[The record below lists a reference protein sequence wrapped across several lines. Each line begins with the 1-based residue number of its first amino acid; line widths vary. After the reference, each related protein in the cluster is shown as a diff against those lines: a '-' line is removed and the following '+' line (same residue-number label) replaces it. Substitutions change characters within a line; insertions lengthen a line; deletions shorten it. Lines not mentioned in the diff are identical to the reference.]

1 MVNFFKRL
9 NKSGLFVKVFIVI
22 VVSMITVSVTI
33 TYSTLRMSEK
43 LFMDTFSITNSKV
56 INQIKTSVESFNY
69 SVITATN
76 NMAQS
81 GTIKSFLTESDSN
94 SLSMLK
100 SYYNMNAQMS
110 RIQSNLDAYEVG
122 VTVLGANGRNYSTNR
137 SYWPILEEEFPDH
150 PITLETYEH
159 PKKLIYHFDLNR
171 VEQGDSQQPTIVV
184 SKALLERTTGY
195 LYGAMYITMQESEFR
210 QFYENYTS
218 EGNDVLI
225 VNNTGTIV
233 SSNQPTMIGQLEGEL
248 LAHAKEI
255 DEQDLNYKSIEFHNS
270 KQVVLAEYLPS
281 LDMYLVNLIDQDIV
295 MDNII
300 DKKAITFISITIVSI
315 SLLFIFFIL
324 RRLTKSLTSLVKQ
337 ISGMPKHDFNHYVT
351 VSGSYETKELATAF
365 NDMLDELHEYV
376 EQLLLTQKKQRNAEL
391 ASLQQ
396 QINPHFLYNTL
407 ASIKIIVQQ
416 GNRQKAEEMIHK
428 LIALLQNAL
437 GNVSET
443 VTVAE
448 ELENMKNYV
457 FINQARYGDHIRV
470 NYFISP
476 ECMTYQLPKLII
488 QPFIENAFFHG
499 FNKKTS
505 GFIHI
510 MIGQQNESLICDIVD
525 NGDGMEVNH
534 GERLPNYKSKRQLFS
549 GIGIKNVDERIK
561 LLYGEAYGIEISS
574 VKGEGTKVKINL
586 PISIT

>member
-1 MVNFFKRL
+1 MIRFIRGL
-9 NKSGLFVKVFIVI
+9 NKSGLFVKVFLVI
-22 VVSMITVSVTI
+22 VVSMIAVSVTI

-81 GTIKSFLTESDSN
+81 GTIKSFLTESNTN
-94 SLSMLK
+94 SLSMFK

-122 VTVLGANGRNYSTNR
+122 ITVLGANGRNYSTNR
-137 SYWPILEEEFPDH
+137 SYWPILEEEFSDH
-150 PITLETYEH
+150 PVTLKTYEH
-159 PKKLIYHFDLNR
+159 PKKLMYHFDLNK
-171 VEQGDSQQPTIVV
+171 VEEQPIQQPTIIV

-195 LYGAMYITMQESEFR
+195 LYGAMYITMLESEFR

-218 EGNDVLI
+218 EGNDVVI
-225 VNNTGTIV
+225 VNNAGTIV
-233 SSNQPTMIGQLEGEL
+233 SSNQSAMIGKYEKEL

-255 DEQDLNYKSIEFHNS
+255 DEQDLHYKNIDFHNS

-295 MDNII
+295 MDNVV
-300 DKKAITFISITIVSI
+300 DKRTITLISVIIVSI
-315 SLLFIFFIL
+315 SLLLIFFIL
-324 RRLTKSLTSLVKQ
+324 RQLTKSLTSLVKQ
-337 ISGMPKHDFNHYVT
+337 ISSMPRYDFNHYVT
-351 VSGSYETKELATAF
+351 VSGSYETEELAAAF
-365 NDMLDELHEYV
+365 NDMLDDLHEYV

-416 GNRQKAEEMIHK
+416 GNKQKAEEMINK
-428 LIALLQNAL
+428 LIALLQNTL

-443 VTVAE
+443 VTVEE

-457 FINQARYGDHIRV
+457 FINQARYGKQVRV
-470 NYFISP
+470 NYYISP
-476 ECMTYQLPKLII
+476 DCMSYQLPKLII

-510 MIGQQNESLICDIVD
+510 MIGQESESLICEIVD
-525 NGDGMEVNH
+525 NGDGMEVNR

-561 LLYGEAYGIEISS
+561 LLYGKAYGVEINS
-574 VKGEGTKVKINL
+574 VKGEGTKVKIKL
-586 PISIT
+586 PIVKN

>member
-1 MVNFFKRL
+1 MVKFLKGL

-22 VVSMITVSVTI
+22 VVSMIAVSVTI

-43 LFMDTFSITNSKV
+43 LFMNTFSITNSKV

-69 SVITATN
+69 SIITATN

-81 GTIKSFLTESDSN
+81 GTIKTFLTESDSN
-94 SLSMLK
+94 SLSMFK
-100 SYYNMNAQMS
+100 SYFNMNAQMS

-122 VTVLGANGRNYSTNR
+122 ITVLGANGRNYSTNR
-137 SYWPILEEEFPDH
+137 SYWPILEEEFTHH
-150 PITLETYEH
+150 PITLAIYEY
-159 PKKLIYHFDLNR
+159 PKRLTYHFDLNQ
-171 VEQGDSQQPTIVV
+171 VEQGHADQPTIIAT
-184 SKALLERTTGY
+184 KALLERTAGY
-195 LYGAMYITMQESEFR
+195 LYGAIYITMHESEFR

-218 EGNDVLI
+218 KGNDVVI
-225 VNNTGTIV
+225 VNNSGTIV
-233 SSNQPTMIGQLEGEL
+233 SSNQSTMIGQLEKEL

-255 DEQDLNYKSIEFHNS
+255 DEQDLNYKNIEFNNS

-281 LDMYLVNLIDQDIV
+281 LDMYLVNLVDQDIV
-295 MDNII
+295 MNNII
-300 DKKAITFISITIVSI
+300 DKKAITLIGIIIVSI

-324 RRLTKSLTSLVKQ
+324 KRLTNSLTSLVRQ
-337 ISGMPKHDFNHYVT
+337 ISRMSKHDFSHYVT
-351 VSGSYETKELATAF
+351 ISGSYETKELATAF

-376 EQLLLTQKKQRNAEL
+376 EQLLLTQEKQKNAEL

-416 GNRQKAEEMIHK
+416 GNREKAEEMINK
-428 LIALLQNAL
+428 LISLLQNIL

-443 VTVAE
+443 VTVEE
-448 ELENMKNYV
+448 ELVNMKNYV
-457 FINQARYGDHIRV
+457 FINQARYGEHIRV
-470 NYFISP
+470 NYYISP
-476 ECMTYQLPKLII
+476 DCMLYQLPKLII

-510 MIGQQNESLICDIVD
+510 MISQQAGSLICEIVD

-534 GERLPNYKSKRQLFS
+534 GERLPNYKSKRQLFG

-561 LLYGEAYGIEISS
+561 LLYGREYGVVINSI
-574 VKGEGTKVKINL
+574 KGEGTKVKIQL
-586 PISIT
+586 PIID

>member
-1 MVNFFKRL
+1 MIKFFRRL
-9 NKSGLFVKVFIVI
+9 NKSGLFVKVFIVM
-22 VVSMITVSVTI
+22 VVSIIAVTVTI

-56 INQIKTSVESFNY
+56 IDQIKTSVESFNY
-69 SVITATN
+69 SIITATN
-76 NMAQS
+76 NIAQS
-81 GTIKSFLTESDSN
+81 GTIKSFLTQSDTD
-94 SLSMLK
+94 SLAMLK
-100 SYYNMNAQMS
+100 SYYNMNVQMS
-110 RIQSNLDAYEVG
+110 RIQSNLDTYEVG
-122 VTVLGANGRNYSTNR
+122 ITVLGANGRNYSTNR
-137 SYWPILEEEFPDH
+137 SYWPISEKQLPDH
-150 PITLETYEH
+150 PITFETYKN
-159 PKKLIYHFDLNR
+159 PKKLMYHYDQPEINQKHLQ
-171 VEQGDSQQPTIVV
+171 EPTIIA

-195 LYGAMYITMQESEFR
+195 LYGAMYITVQESEFR
-210 QFYENYTS
+210 KFYENYTS
-218 EGNDVLI
+218 EGNDVVI

-233 SSNQPTMIGQLEGEL
+233 SSNQSTMIGQREKEL

-255 DEQDLNYKSIEFHNS
+255 DAQSLNYKSIEFHNS

-295 MDNII
+295 MHNVI
-300 DKKAITFISITIVSI
+300 DKKAITLISITIVSI
-315 SLLFIFFIL
+315 ALLLIFFIL

-337 ISGMPKHDFNHYVT
+337 ISIIPKHDFNHYVT
-351 VSGSYETKELATAF
+351 VSGSYETKELGTAF

-416 GNRQKAEEMIHK
+416 GNKQKAEEMINK

-443 VTVAE
+443 ITVEE

-457 FINQARYGDHIRV
+457 FINQARYGEQVRV
-470 NYFISP
+470 NYYLSP
-476 ECMTYQLPKLII
+476 DCMTYQLPKLII

-499 FNKKTS
+499 FNHKPS

-510 MIGQQNESLICDIVD
+510 MIGRENDSLICEIVD
-525 NGDGMEVNH
+525 NGDGMEVSSD
-534 GERLPNYKSKRQLFS
+534 ERLPNYKSKRQLFS

-561 LLYGEAYGIEISS
+561 LLYGDSYGVEINS
-574 VKGEGTKVKINL
+574 VIGEGTKVKIHL
-586 PISIT
+586 PISIS

>member
-1 MVNFFKRL
+1 MINFFRGL

-22 VVSMITVSVTI
+22 VVSMVAVSVTI

-56 INQIKTSVESFNY
+56 INQIKTSVETFNY

-81 GTIKSFLTESDSN
+81 GTIKSFLTESDAN
-94 SLSMLK
+94 SLSMVK

-150 PITLETYEH
+150 PITLETYEF
-159 PKKLIYHFDLNR
+159 PKRLKYHFDLNKG
-171 VEQGDSQQPTIVV
+171 EENFQQSTIIV
-184 SKALLERTTGY
+184 SKALLERTTGH

-218 EGNDVLI
+218 KGNDVVI
-225 VNNTGTIV
+225 VNNAGTIV
-233 SSNQPTMIGQLEGEL
+233 SSNHSAMIGKYEKEL

-255 DEQDLNYKSIEFHNS
+255 EDQDLHYKNIEFHNS
-270 KQVVLAEYLPS
+270 KQVILAEYLPS

-295 MDNII
+295 MANII
-300 DKKAITFISITIVSI
+300 DKKAITLISIAIVSI
-315 SLLFIFFIL
+315 ALLLIFFIL
-324 RRLTKSLTSLVKQ
+324 RRVTKSLTSLVKQ
-337 ISGMPKHDFNHYVT
+337 ISSTPKHGFNHYVT
-351 VSGSYETKELATAF
+351 VSGSYETKELASAF
-365 NDMLDELHEYV
+365 NNMLDELHEYV

-407 ASIKIIVQQ
+407 ASIKIIIQQ
-416 GNRQKAEEMIHK
+416 GDKQKAEGIINK
-428 LIALLQNAL
+428 LIALLQNTL

-443 VTVAE
+443 VTVEE

-457 FINQARYGDHIRV
+457 FINQARYGKQVRV
-470 NYFISP
+470 NYYISP
-476 ECMTYQLPKLII
+476 DCMSYQLPKLII

-505 GFIHI
+505 GFINI
-510 MIGQQNESLICDIVD
+510 MIGREGGSLICEVID
-525 NGDGMEVNH
+525 NGDGMEVNR

-561 LLYGEAYGIEISS
+561 LLYGEFYGVEINSI
-574 VKGEGTKVKINL
+574 KGEGTKVKINL
-586 PISIT
+586 PISMT